1 MIQLILKSQNGAITN
16 VYNGLD
22 EISNLFNDTS
32 VKAFSNTAQLAI
44 HLMHNYFHT
53 EINGVKYY
61 HSNAY
66 FDCNGVSIFTFT
78 QL

>member
-22 EISNLFNDTS
+22 AISNLFNDTS
-32 VKAFSNTAQLAI
+32 IKTFNNTAQLAMY
-44 HLMHNYFHT
+44 LMNNYFHT
-53 EINGVKYY
+53 TINGVEFY

-66 FDCNGVSIFTFT
+66 FDRNGASIFTFT

>member
-32 VKAFSNTAQLAI
+32 VKTFSNIAQLAI
-44 HLMHNYFHT
+44 DLMHNYFHT

>member
-32 VKAFSNTAQLAI
+32 IKTLSNTAQLAM
-44 HLMHNYFHT
+44 HLIKNYFHT

-61 HSNAY
+61 HSNVY

>member
-1 MIQLILKSQNGAITN
+1 MVQLQ

-32 VKAFSNTAQLAI
+32 IKTLSNTVQLAM
-44 HLMHNYFHT
+44 HLMNKYFHT
-53 EINGVKYY
+53 EINGVKYF

-66 FDCNGVSIFTFT
+66 FDRNGVSIFPFT